1 METRETAKQIQS
13 RIISQ
18 LTPEKKLELSLNL
31 YFNAR
36 ELKTAAIK
44 KFYPNLSEK
53 EVNQKVKEIFLYAK
67 S

>member
-1 METRETAKQIQS
+1 MQNQEIRKLS
-13 RIISQ
+13 
-18 LTPEKKLELSLNL
+18 PEKKLHLALNL

-36 ELKTAAIK
+36 ELKTSAIK
-44 KFYPNLSEK
+44 KFHPELSEK

>member
-36 ELKTAAIK
+36 
-44 KFYPNLSEK
+44 FCFSNLNDFEMP
-53 EVNQKVKEIFLYAK
+53 VN
-67 S
+67 

>member
-1 METRETAKQIQS
+1 MKITESERANKIHLKP
-13 RIISQ
+13 Q
-18 LTPEKKLELSLNL
+18 LSPGEKLEQALIL
-31 YFNAR
+31 YQNAR

-44 KFYPNLSEK
+44 KFYPNLNEK